1 MIYFTVACSIFRY
14 HFFWAAAQENR
25 HLKIKH
31 ATVKQIIIFF
41 FLSNSKSMNVRKKQ
55 CLPRTQIPKNQF
67 ETHLLV
73 AKKQT
78 RQAKAHKYDQISTL
92 YIPIICPITKE
103 NNFVIHKSI
112 FFERGTFRST
122 NCWFFSSN
130 KF

>member
-1 MIYFTVACSIFRY
+1 MLYFQISLLLGRGPGDSTSENKACYSKTNHY
-14 HFFWAAAQENR
+14 
-25 HLKIKH
+25 
-31 ATVKQIIIFF
+31 FF

-67 ETHLLV
+67 ETPLLV

-122 NCWFFSSN
+122 NC
-130 KF
+130 

>member
-1 MIYFTVACSIFRY
+1 MLYFQISLLLGRGPRESTS
-14 HFFWAAAQENR
+14 ENR
-25 HLKIKH
+25 ACYSKTDHYWK
-31 ATVKQIIIFF
+31 FEYF
-41 FLSNSKSMNVRKKQ
+41 FLSNSKSMNVCKKQ
-55 CLPRTQIPKNQF
+55 CLPVAQIPKNQF
-67 ETHLLV
+67 ETPLLV

-122 NCWFFSSN
+122 NC
-130 KF
+130 